1 MTVDD
6 YIINT
11 YYKNKI
17 KLWIFDP
24 LSLKWFN
31 NQNNKNYITC
41 KIYDEID

>member
-6 YIINT
+6 YIIIT

-24 LSLKWFN
+24 LSLKKIN

-41 KIYDEID
+41 KINDAID